1 MARIETEET
10 EKQRLL
16 EEEESLR
23 ELVEDTK
30 AKLGAVIRQTDMDG
44 LRLILDWLGTL
55 TDRLEKEERDVNSK
69 ER

>member
-55 TDRLEKEERDVNSK
+55 TDRLEKEERDGNSK